1 MSPAHCCAV
10 QMAFER
16 IVEQPTERS
25 PTWDCK
31 QARTRPPPGLT
42 PAQRELTSVVQ
53 SRSEVNN
60 PSCAPAL
67 PVPVSNH
74 AAPNTIV
81 GTLSAIIEDDFSMV
95 AFLCAILHPAPLIK
109 AVSPFFLFLA
119 SFSHAENSAY
129 YWIRHLPDHNRHLD

>member
-1 MSPAHCCAV
+1 MSPAHCCAD
-10 QMAFER
+10 QMGFDR

-53 SRSEVNN
+53 SRSEVNS

-67 PVPVSNH
+67 P
-74 AAPNTIV
+74 APASSKPAPSAIV
-81 GTLSAIIEDDFSMV
+81 GTLSAIIEDDFNMV
-95 AFLCAILHPAPLIK
+95 A
-109 AVSPFFLFLA
+109 
-119 SFSHAENSAY
+119 SFALTPPPQADQSG
-129 YWIRHLPDHNRHLD
+129 

>member
-10 QMAFER
+10 QMAFDR

-67 PVPVSNH
+67 PVPVSSN
-74 AAPNTIV
+74 AAPSAIV
-81 GTLSAIIEDDFSMV
+81 GTLSAIIGDDFNMV
-95 AFLCAILHPAPLIK
+95 PFLCVNPAPDGRSKRL
-109 AVSPFFLFLA
+109 ANFFLFLA

-129 YWIRHLPDHNRHLD
+129 YYSRITA

>member
-1 MSPAHCCAV
+1 
-10 QMAFER
+10 
-16 IVEQPTERS
+16 
-25 PTWDCK
+25 
-31 QARTRPPPGLT
+31 LT

-67 PVPVSNH
+67 PVPVSNN

>member
-10 QMAFER
+10 QMAFDR

-67 PVPVSNH
+67 PVPVSSK
-74 AAPNTIV
+74 AAPSAIV
-81 GTLSAIIEDDFSMV
+81 GTLSAIIEDDFNMV
-95 AFLCAILHPAPLIK
+95 AFLCVNPPPTGRSKRLAR
-109 AVSPFFLFLA
+109 FFLFWLRSLA
-119 SFSHAENSAY
+119 RRTALTIA
-129 YWIRHLPDHNRHLD
+129 

>member
-1 MSPAHCCAV
+1 MSPEHCCAV
-10 QMAFER
+10 QMAFDR

-42 PAQRELTSVVQ
+42 PAQREPTSVVQ

-67 PVPVSNH
+67 PAPVSNK
-74 AAPNTIV
+74 AAPSATVCNSVLMSILLFV
-81 GTLSAIIEDDFSMV
+81 FLRSPAYFKRSQLSSYFSTDLTSM
-95 AFLCAILHPAPLIK
+95 
-109 AVSPFFLFLA
+109 
-119 SFSHAENSAY
+119 N
-129 YWIRHLPDHNRHLD
+129 